1 MIKLIKNF
9 FDNCWFYALAV
20 GGWVTTVMLMGV
32 VLKLNSYIFMLGWNL
47 V

>member
-1 MIKLIKNF
+1 MKELL
-9 FDNCWFYALAV
+9 LAV

-32 VLKLNSYIFMLGWNL
+32 VLKLNSYIFMWGWNL